1 MTGDGKR
8 AIEASSELEDSKR
21 ARGLE
26 QPEDMSMAPA
36 APAAA
41 GLAEEEEEPIASL
54 PDELLMKIL
63 RIVAKELPS
72 NADFWNP
79 DDDLELESE
88 INNCQWPA
96 ALREAHA
103 LRAVCRRFKAE
114 IDAAGGP
121 LALFEEANWE
131 EGVERWL
138 AGRGGGVDA
147 FLAKRAPL
155 LTGPPS
161 LARPAPR
168 CPLGLPAPLGLRIPP
183 PAPQVYVVDDYDDD
197 EYSEEAS
204 ALLGAI
210 VRRCTPS
217 LRALRLHRIAVE
229 GRWED
234 LLPTAGLRELRLTYP
249 PRPVAL
255 GGLERGGAA
264 ATLETVDVYGGDL
277 FAGRGGRDSALALAA
292 LPALSSLTIGVDVD
306 ASLCSPAPPPPPAGS
321 FPALRSLSLSGRFTR
336 SDWWAAVLASPAG
349 ARLESLS
356 LRRVGGAGGILAT
369 LDASGP
375 PLALRALSLD
385 LFGCSFGGGAAP
397 RLEGLLA
404 ACPALRELDI
414 SSFDEL
420 LKRTEAASM
429 LMLLARLPALERLT
443 MRDSVHREACT
454 SCSAGATD
462 PELPSPPAG
471 SFPALRVLEL
481 GSRSRVRVDWWT
493 AALAPPVGARL
504 QSLSLEKV
512 PEAWRIL
519 GALGAS
525 GPALALRSLSVE
537 KCRFRAEEA
546 PRLAGLLAACPAV
559 RIFVVRDC
567 PEISEF
573 LAGGGDAEASGPRLL
588 RKLEARGVHVFW
600 RSSPPPSPDN
610 ADIGSED
617 NEDIESGY
625 TSSAGGGAE

>member
-63 RIVAKELPS
+63 RIVAKE
-72 NADFWNP
+72 
-79 DDDLELESE
+79 
-88 INNCQWPA
+88 WPA

-155 LTGPPS
+155 LT
-161 LARPAPR
+161 AP
-168 CPLGLPAPLGLRIPP
+168 GLPRRLAAV
-183 PAPQVYVVDDYDDD
+183 PAGKLSLNLLEVYVVDDYDDD

-210 VRRCTPS
+210 VRRCTPRS
-217 LRALRLHRIAVE
+217 APSGCIESPSKAGGRTCFPRRACASCASPIR
-229 GRWED
+229 
-234 LLPTAGLRELRLTYP
+234 P
-249 PRPVAL
+249 PVAL

-462 PELPSPPAG
+462 PELPSPPRVPSRPARPRAREPLKTLAG
-471 SFPALRVLEL
+471 E
-481 GSRSRVRVDWWT
+481 GSGGV
-493 AALAPPVGARL
+493 AHP
-504 QSLSLEKV
+504 
-512 PEAWRIL
+512 

-559 RIFVVRDC
+559 RIFVV
-567 PEISEF
+567 P
-573 LAGGGDAEASGPRLL
+573 GGRGDAEASGPRLL

-600 RSSPPPSPDN
+600 RSSRPEPDN